1 MNYFKLSKI
10 FSLFSSL
17 IIFLNL
23 FYFKNIYLGII
34 FFILWLFFTGL
45 LYENLILKYFKNLNF
60 TKLLGIFTNLVI
72 LTLFGA
78 IFIVFYKITKEFFI
92 ISLIF
97 TTFIPFFFK
106 KTDKIIK
113 IKEKIDFKN
122 INYYLISGLFILFA
136 IILYYLFNL
145 EFSNHITIYPFLDF
159 DFKIFI
165 ILFEVIFLSLLLI
178 FFSKKINK
186 NVLIFFIIIINLF
199 THLFIPAIYQ
209 KGEGGMGDR
218 FRFIAEENYYKDGN
232 QKEPVLFGE
241 EEKIDIPYVFYVG
254 NKQTYSNKQAL
265 NIFTSWITN
274 IEIFHIDIWLLYLIF
289 SIFSPI
295 LIFNLVNNTKLKE
308 KYKLLFCI
316 SPLFLNTLWI
326 LGSVGYASTYGFLV
340 FLFILIFNKEILFT
354 ENKKVEIFKKRNIL
368 IIFFSAIFLYFNYIL
383 YLILYFG
390 FLLYYLILK
399 NIKNKFLRYLIYFS
413 SFFYLIFIDLI
424 SGLSY
429 LGLKNT
435 NLTLKPDIILNNINN
450 YPKIIDYYS
459 LFFIIFLI
467 LSISGIILAIKNKKY
482 RNLNLFSIS
491 LFVNYIIASFILEGA
506 NIFNNK
512 SIFTISFILLFYFI
526 YFISIINIKEKYRI
540 GFYIL
545 VIIFISFLGLTQ
557 ISSGPVMEITTG
569 YKFDFANFLNE
580 ELKDE
585 ENYCVIGDTMP
596 LIMLEYQTT
605 NKIVNG
611 GFPQRENYDQK
622 ERKELFK
629 EIIKN
634 PNKELIEEALELTK
648 SKNCYLIIEDRNI
661 TDHLDIVNLEGK
673 YQELLNIFSY
683 NLDFE
688 NCRIFVY

>member
-1 MNYFKLSKI
+1 MNYFKLYKI
-10 FSLFSSL
+10 LSLFSSL
-17 IIFLNL
+17 IIYLNI
-23 FYFKNIYLGII
+23 FYIKNTYLGII
-34 FFILWLFFTGL
+34 FFILWLFSIGS
-45 LYENLILKYFKNLNF
+45 LYENIILKYFNNLNF
-60 TKLLGIFTNLVI
+60 TKLLGIFFSLII
-72 LTLFGA
+72 LTLFGG
-78 IFIVFYKITKEFFI
+78 IFIVFYKIIPEFFV
-92 ISLIF
+92 ISLII
-97 TTFIPFFFK
+97 TTIIPFFFK
-106 KTDKIIK
+106 EIK
-113 IKEKIDFKN
+113 KDKEKIDFKN

-159 DFKIFI
+159 DFKIYI
-165 ILFEVIFLSLLLI
+165 ILFEIIFFSLLLI
-178 FFSKKINK
+178 FLSKKINK
-186 NVLIFFIIIINLF
+186 KILIFFIIIINLF

-232 QKEPVLFGE
+232 QKEPVLFGD

-265 NIFTSWITN
+265 NIFTSWATN

-308 KYKLLFCI
+308 EYKLLFCI

-326 LGSVGYASTYGFLV
+326 LGSVGYASTYGFLI
-340 FLFILIFNKEILFT
+340 FLFILIFNKEILFK
-354 ENKKVEIFKKRNIL
+354 EKVILNRKNIL
-368 IIFFSAIFLYFNYIL
+368 IILFSLIILYFNYIL

-390 FLLYYLILK
+390 FLFYYLILK
-399 NIKNKFLRYLIYFS
+399 NIKNKFLKYIIYFS

-429 LGLKNT
+429 FDLKNT
-435 NLTLKPDIILNNINN
+435 NLTLKADIIINNINN

-459 LFFIIFLI
+459 FFFILFLI
-467 LSISGIILAIKNKKY
+467 ISVLGIILAIKNKKY

-491 LFVNYIIASFILEGA
+491 LLVNYIISSFILSGVS
-506 NIFNNK
+506 IFNNK
-512 SIFTISFILLFYFI
+512 SIVIISFILLFYFV
-526 YFISIINIKEKYRI
+526 YFISNIKIEKFEK
-540 GFYIL
+540 FYNLLLIT
-545 VIIFISFLGLTQ
+545 FISLLSITQ

-569 YKFDFANFLNE
+569 YKFDFANFLQE
-580 ELKDE
+580 ELKEE
-585 ENYCVIGDTMP
+585 ENYCIIGDTMP
-596 LIMLEYQTT
+596 LIMLEYKTI

-622 ERKELFK
+622 EREEFFK
-629 EIIKN
+629 SIIKN
-634 PNKELIEEALELTK
+634 PSKELLENAIKLTK
-648 SKNCYLIIEDRNI
+648 AKNCYLIIEDRNI
-661 TDHLDIVNLEGK
+661 TDNLGLVNIEDK
-673 YQELLNIFSY
+673 YKELLKIFSY

-688 NCRIFVY
+688 NCRIFIY